1 MTAAV
6 DTANAVAG
14 NEPTCHYRCI
24 GSFDQVSELS
34 AAFAANYD
42 HILNDHSQKSSLSL
56 HQTDMRI
63 ESGCSCL

>member
-6 DTANAVAG
+6 DTANAVAE
-14 NEPTCHYRCI
+14 NEPTCHYKCI

-42 HILNDHSQKSSLSL
+42 HILNDHFSNSSLIFCKSY
-56 HQTDMRI
+56 MRI
-63 ESGCSCL
+63 ESGCSCR